1 MGPMTGGVTVLKVR
15 IGIGIGAVRPEP
27 GFAGVIDLLEE
38 NGVDSVWLSERVH
51 APAVDPWVGLSFAA
65 ARTRRLKL
73 GTGVSVLPGRNPVLV
88 AKQVASLRE
97 LAPGRVL
104 PAFGLQ
110 PAVERERAYYPIPDR
125 RRGAVFDE
133 SLTVVRGLLENAEF
147 SFDGEYFQLDRAS
160 TGFAPHG
167 LDLWLGGSGPLAL
180 SRLGRLADGWL
191 ASFISPA
198 EAEAGRSVIEA
209 AAAEVNRSID
219 DDHYGM
225 NIFLAQDGAAALMAA
240 RRRPDLDPRL
250 LVAESW
256 GDTRRLIQ
264 DFVAAGVSKFVVH
277 SAPEPDS
284 WPDFLARF
292 AAEPGPLQ
300 H

>member
-1 MGPMTGGVTVLKVR
+1 MLKVR
-15 IGIGIGAVRPEP
+15 IGIGMGAVGPEP
-27 GFAGVIDLLEE
+27 GFAGVIDLLEA
-38 NGVDSVWLSERVH
+38 NGIDSVCLSERVH

-180 SRLGRLADGWL
+180 SRIGRLADGWL

-209 AAAEVNRSID
+209 AAAEAGRTID
-219 DDHYGM
+219 EDHYGM
-225 NIFLAQDGAAALMAA
+225 NIFLAQDGRAGTAALMAA
-240 RRRPDLDPRL
+240 RRRPDLDARL
-250 LVAESW
+250 LIAESW
-256 GDTRRLIQ
+256 GDARRLIH
-264 DFVAAGVSKFVVH
+264 DFIAAGVSKFVVH
-277 SAPEPDS
+277 SAPEPTS
-284 WPDFLARF
+284 WQDFLVRF
-292 AAEPGPLQ
+292 SAELGPLQ

>member
-1 MGPMTGGVTVLKVR
+1 MLKVR
-15 IGIGIGAVRPEP
+15 IGIGIGTLQPDP
-27 GFAGVIDLLEE
+27 GFAGVIDLLEA

-51 APAVDPWVGLSFAA
+51 APAVDPWVGLAFAA
-65 ARTRRLKL
+65 ARTHRLKL

-110 PAVERERAYYPIPDR
+110 PAAERERAYYPIPDR

-133 SLTVVRGLLENAEF
+133 SLTVVRGLLEHAEF
-147 SFDGEYFQLDRAS
+147 SFDGEYYQLDRAS
-160 TGFAPHG
+160 TGFAPQG
-167 LDLWLGGSGPLAL
+167 LDLWLGGSGPVAL
-180 SRLGRLADGWL
+180 SRIGRLADGWL

-209 AAAEVNRSID
+209 AAAEADRSVD

-225 NIFLAQDGAAALMAA
+225 NIFLAQDGRAGPAALSVA
-240 RRRPDLDPRL
+240 RRRPDLDVRL
-250 LVAESW
+250 LIAESW
-256 GDTRRLIQ
+256 SDARRLIR
-264 DFVAAGVSKFVVH
+264 DFVAAGVTKFVVH
-277 SAPEPDS
+277 PAPEPSS
-284 WPDFLARF
+284 WKDFLAQF
-292 AAEPGPLQ
+292 SAELGPLQ